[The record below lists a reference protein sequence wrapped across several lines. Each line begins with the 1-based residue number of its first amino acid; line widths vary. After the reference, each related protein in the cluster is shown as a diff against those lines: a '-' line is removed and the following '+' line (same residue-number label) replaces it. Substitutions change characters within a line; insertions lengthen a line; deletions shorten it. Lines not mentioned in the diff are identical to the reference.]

1 MSGVITLIE
10 FQVNFT
16 IYIGALYIIYSKIAT
31 HISSYIAKIT
41 IKLKNNDSYQL
52 FQGGCTFQ
60 AH

>member
-10 FQVNFT
+10 FQVNST
-16 IYIGALYIIYSKIAT
+16 IYIGGLFLSHT
-31 HISSYIAKIT
+31 SYMAKIT

>member
-10 FQVNFT
+10 FQVNST
-16 IYIGALYIIYSKIAT
+16 IYIVGLYITYT
-31 HISSYIAKIT
+31 SYIAKIT

>member
-10 FQVNFT
+10 FQVDFT
-16 IYIGALYIIYSKIAT
+16 IYIRGLYT
-31 HISSYIAKIT
+31 SYIAKIT
-41 IKLKNNDSYQL
+41 IKLKDNDSYQL

>member
-10 FQVNFT
+10 FQVDST
-16 IYIGALYIIYSKIAT
+16 IYIGGLYT
-31 HISSYIAKIT
+31 SYIVKIT